1 MSAVLEK
8 LSVSEYLDKERN
20 SNFRAEYIQGEER
33 KLTGASFIHN
43 SIVSNLLFSIKKR
56 IMSKNFKILSSDM
69 KVWIPAKETFYYP
82 DVLVLPNPP
91 LFHDEFKDIVTN
103 PVCIF
108 EVLSESTRN
117 FDKGE
122 KFDTYRSI
130 PQFQEYYLVE
140 QTKKLVTQYII
151 NAKGNWELIEYKD
164 LQSVFALPCLNIEL
178 ALSEVYDGIEI
189 Q

>member
-1 MSAVLEK
+1 MSPVLEK
-8 LSVSEYLDKERN
+8 LSVSEYLEKERN
-20 SNFRAEYIQGEER
+20 SEFRTEYIQGEER
-33 KLTGASFIHN
+33 KLTGASYIHN
-43 SIVSNLLFSIKKR
+43 KIVVNLIKG
-56 IMSKNFKILSSDM
+56 ITSKLSGREWEILSSDM
-69 KVWIPAKETFYYP
+69 KVWIPSREVFYYP

-91 LFHDEFKDIVTN
+91 MFHDELKDIVTN

-130 PQFQEYYLVE
+130 PNFQEYYLVE
-140 QTKKLVTQYII
+140 QSKKLITQYIT
-151 NAKGNWELIEYKD
+151 NAKGNWELIEYKNPE
-164 LQSVFALPCLNIEL
+164 SVVSLNCLGIDL

-189 Q
+189 

>member
-1 MSAVLEK
+1 MSTVLEK

-20 SNFRAEYIQGEER
+20 SNLRAEYIQGEER

-43 SIVSNLLFSIKKR
+43 KMVVNLIR
-56 IMSKNFKILSSDM
+56 GITSKLNSRKWEILSSDM

-82 DVLVLPNPP
+82 DVLILPNPP

-130 PQFQEYYLVE
+130 PQFQEYFLVE

-151 NAKGNWELIEYKD
+151 NSKGNWELIEYKD
-164 LQSVFALPCLNIEL
+164 LQSVFTLNSLNIEL

-189 Q
+189 

>member
-1 MSAVLEK
+1 MNAVLEK
-8 LSVSEYLDKERN
+8 LTISEYLEKERI
-20 SNFRAEYIQGEER
+20 SSQRAEYVQGEER

-43 SIVSNLLFSIKKR
+43 SIVTNLLYSIK
-56 IMSKNFKILSSDM
+56 SKLISGNFKILSSDM
-69 KVWIPAKETFYYP
+69 KVWVPAKEAFYYP
-82 DVLVLPNPP
+82 DVLVLPSPP

-130 PQFQEYYLVE
+130 PGFQEYYLVE
-140 QTKKLVTQYII
+140 QNKKLITQYIT
-151 NAKGNWELIEYKD
+151 NSKGNWELIEYRD
-164 LQSVFALPCLNIEL
+164 LQSSFTLPCLGIEL
-178 ALSEVYDGIEI
+178 TMSEIYDGIEI
-189 Q
+189 

>member
-1 MSAVLEK
+1 MNAVLEK
-8 LSVSEYLDKERN
+8 LTISEYLEKERI
-20 SNFRAEYIQGEER
+20 SSQRTEYIQGEER

-43 SIVSNLLFSIKKR
+43 KIVVNLIKSITTKLNSRKWE
-56 IMSKNFKILSSDM
+56 ILSSDM
-69 KVWIPAKETFYYP
+69 KVWVPAREAFYYP

-91 LFHDEFKDIVTN
+91 LFHDEFKDILTN

-130 PQFQEYYLVE
+130 LGFQEYYLVE
-140 QTKKLVTQYII
+140 QNKKLITQYIT
-151 NAKGNWELIEYKD
+151 NSKGNWELIEYRD
-164 LQSVFALPCLNIEL
+164 LQSSFTLPCLGIEL
-178 ALSEVYDGIEI
+178 TMSEVYDGIEI
-189 Q
+189 

>member
-8 LSVSEYLDKERN
+8 LSVSEYLEKERN
-20 SNFRAEYIQGEER
+20 SEFRAEYIQGEER
-33 KLTGASFIHN
+33 KLTGASYIHN
-43 SIVSNLLFSIKKR
+43 SIVTNLLFSIKKKL
-56 IMSKNFKILSSDM
+56 ISGKFKILSSDM
-69 KVWIPAKETFYYP
+69 KVWIPAREAFYYP

-91 LFHDEFKDIVTN
+91 LFHDELKDIVTN

-130 PQFQEYYLVE
+130 PNFQEYYLVE
-140 QTKKLVTQYII
+140 QSKKLITQYIT
-151 NAKGNWELIEYKD
+151 NAKGNWELIEYKNSE
-164 LQSVFALPCLNIEL
+164 SVVNLPCLGIDL

-189 Q
+189 